1 MFGSL
6 IRAIERRYI
15 YLPERALKGTP
26 GHIGLAYEEVW
37 FRADDGTRLNG
48 WWIPGP
54 ARRGAFVAAADSRP
68 EIAGPGYPEPARP
81 EEIGHP
87 EVAGHLEPAGHPEP
101 ARPELAGHPRPF
113 RHHEVACHLE
123 PVQGRPAP
131 AAWLFFH
138 GNGGNLS
145 ARLDQLL
152 DIHRRIGASIFVF
165 DYRGYGLSEG
175 VPTEEGTLLD
185 AQAALR
191 ELTAR
196 LGGPPARVV
205 YFGRSMGGAIA
216 ARLAIER
223 PPAALIL
230 ESPPPSIPD
239 LAHLYIPWTRF
250 SPLRLIMRTR
260 YETKRHIRRVT
271 APVLVIQGDSDE
283 TVPAQ
288 LGRRVFDAA
297 NEPKQWLLVP
307 GAGHNLA
314 DQAAPELYYR
324 AIRKFLTRC
333 DAL

>member
-6 IRAIERRYI
+6 VRAIERRFI

-54 ARRGAFVAAADSRP
+54 ARP
-68 EIAGPGYPEPARP
+68 AGT
-81 EEIGHP
+81 GHP
-87 EVAGHLEPAGHPEP
+87 DPDSNRDE
-101 ARPELAGHPRPF
+101 
-113 RHHEVACHLE
+113 
-123 PVQGRPAP
+123 GRPAP

-138 GNGGNLS
+138 GNGGNIS

-152 DIHRRIGASIFVF
+152 DIHRRIGAGIFIF

-175 VPTEEGTLLD
+175 VPSEDGTCLD

-196 LGGPPARVV
+196 LGGPLARVV
-205 YFGRSMGGAIA
+205 YFGRSMGGAVA
-216 ARLAIER
+216 ARLAIEH

-239 LAHLYIPWTRF
+239 MARLHVPWMRF
-250 SPLRLIMRTR
+250 SPLPLIMRTR
-260 YETKRHIRRVT
+260 YETTRHIRQVS

-288 LGRRVFDAA
+288 FGRRVFDAA
-297 NEPKQWLLVP
+297 NEPKQWLLVS

-314 DQAAPELYYR
+314 DQAAPELYYG
-324 AIRKFLTRC
+324 AIRGFLNRSG
-333 DAL
+333 AL

>member
-1 MFGSL
+1 MGWSWAEMPLSFSLMFGSL
-6 IRAIERRYI
+6 VRMIERRYV

-26 GHIGLAYEEVW
+26 GHIGLAYDEVW

-54 ARRGAFVAAADSRP
+54 APRGASRTAAASRA
-68 EIAGPGYPEPARP
+68 ETAGP
-81 EEIGHP
+81 
-87 EVAGHLEPAGHPEP
+87 GHPEP
-101 ARPELAGHPRPF
+101 ARTELAGHLRPFSHPELAGHPKLAGHP
-113 RHHEVACHLE
+113 ELVE
-123 PVQGRPAP
+123 GRPAP

-152 DIHRRIGASIFVF
+152 DIHRRIGASLFVF

-196 LGGPPARVV
+196 LGGPTARVV

-216 ARLAIER
+216 ARLAVER

-230 ESPPPSIPD
+230 EAPPPSIPD
-239 LAHLYIPWTRF
+239 IARLHVPGMRF
-250 SPLRLIMRTR
+250 SPLPLLMRTR
-260 YETKRHIRRVT
+260 YETKRHIRRVS
-271 APVLVIQGDSDE
+271 APVLVIHGDSDE
-283 TVPAQ
+283 IVPAQ

-314 DQAAPELYYR
+314 DRAAPELYYAAVR
-324 AIRKFLTRC
+324 EFLDRFG
-333 DAL
+333 AL